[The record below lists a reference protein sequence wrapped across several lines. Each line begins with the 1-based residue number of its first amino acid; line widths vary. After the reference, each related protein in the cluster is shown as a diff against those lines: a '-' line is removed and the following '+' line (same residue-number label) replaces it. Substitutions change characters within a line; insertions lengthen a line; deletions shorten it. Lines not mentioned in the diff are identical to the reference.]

1 MSILEVSPRDYHKR
15 LTLDRANIFS
25 PDSWLSKSRLWEL
38 KTSSLYR
45 WRYHA
50 RDFTP
55 SPAMQWGTLIDAYI
69 TTPDE
74 VDEILVFNPYPDFRT
89 KAAQELR
96 DSSIAQGKI
105 VISGEDQLRVLQAV
119 AVLHA
124 DPVAGP
130 VIRDSAK
137 QVVLLNRI
145 RGVNFKGL
153 VDLVPTKSKCLYDL
167 KTTGKLSVR
176 GIESAITD
184 FGYNVQAAVYLKLWN
199 ACNPDDQRDR
209 FRFIWQSSEH
219 PYEVAVTELPT
230 ADIEAGEEWAAF
242 QIDRLKNATE
252 ANEWPGI
259 FGGKVAMIGRP
270 AYAMHQDEAEMD
282 GITTA
287 PTN

>member
-1 MSILEVSPRDYHKR
+1 MSILEVSPRDYHRR
-15 LTLDRANIFS
+15 LTLDRSDIFS

-38 KTSSLYR
+38 KSSSLYR

-50 RDFTP
+50 KDFAP
-55 SPAMQWGTLIDAYI
+55 SAAMQWGTLIDAYI

-74 VDEILVFNPYPDFRT
+74 VDDIIVFNPYPDFRT

-96 DSSIAQGKI
+96 DSATAQGKI
-105 VISGEDQLRVLQAV
+105 VISGEEQLRALQAV
-119 AVLHA
+119 AGVYA

-130 VIRDSAK
+130 VIRHSAK
-137 QVVLLNRI
+137 QVVLLNKI

-153 VDLVPTKSKCLYDL
+153 VDLVPTQSKCLYDF
-167 KTTGKLSVR
+167 KTIGKLSVR

-184 FGYNVQAAVYLKLWN
+184 YGYHVQAAVYLKLWN

-209 FRFIWQSSEH
+209 FRFIWQSSEP

-230 ADIEAGEEWAAF
+230 ADIEAGEEWAAY
-242 QIDRLKNATE
+242 QIDRLKKATE
-252 ANEWPGI
+252 QNEWPGI
-259 FGGKVAMIGRP
+259 FGGKVAIVGRP